1 MFDGR
6 PRLSEA
12 SNFARPL
19 TDTGA
24 SRYFIMVSGAP
35 GAGKTTL
42 AVTLAASLS
51 LPLFSKDLIK
61 ETLADTLGG
70 PTADLGYSRRLGAAA
85 MEVLWRLARHAP
97 AAVIEANFRP
107 RSEYER
113 RHLEALNGRL
123 VEVYCD
129 CPSSE
134 VARRFAE
141 RAASAHPAHPL
152 AELPP
157 ELLAE
162 YDGPVGLG
170 VVIRVDTTAPADV
183 AALVAR
189 IEQALAS
196 SSTITTAPAA
206 RA

>member
-1 MFDGR
+1 
-6 PRLSEA
+6 
-12 SNFARPL
+12 
-19 TDTGA
+19 
-24 SRYFIMVSGAP
+24 MVSGAP

-51 LPLFSKDLIK
+51 LPLFSMDLIK
-61 ETLADTLGG
+61 ETLAETLGG
-70 PTADLGYSRRLGAAA
+70 PTADLGYSRRPRAAA

-107 RSEYER
+107 RS
-113 RHLEALNGRL
+113 
-123 VEVYCD
+123 
-129 CPSSE
+129 
-134 VARRFAE
+134 
-141 RAASAHPAHPL
+141 
-152 AELPP
+152 
-157 ELLAE
+157 E

-196 SSTITTAPAA
+196 SSTIATAPAA